1 MLKYTIN
8 RLRQYIFIFLT
19 ATIFFLFLTQ
29 NCFSKENVFVI
40 NNIKI
45 KEKIKVNFSRN
56 KYINIAFKKAFQDLM
71 PKILLSKDL
80 KKVENIKINKIKYL
94 INSFQIV
101 EEKYLN
107 NEYNAVFKVSFNEFK
122 VKKFLGDKNISFTES
137 KKISA
142 IFFPI
147 LFINDEIEDFYNNF
161 FYKHWNETK
170 IENELIN
177 FILPI
182 EDLDDIFRIKKMKNK
197 IEKINLEEIVSKYDI
212 KNYVFAL
219 MDYNNKKLKIYLKTN
234 LNRNESSKNIFYEID
249 TFENTDRLNY
259 ILRNMKM
266 QITDIWKQQNLIN
279 ISIPLVINVD
289 YKYKNLKDLEKVKNE
304 LKKIT
309 IIDQFFIDEL
319 SIKDSFFKIYY
330 YGNPKNLKTELFKR
344 GYILKDTN
352 GKWGL
357 YKDE

>member
-8 RLRQYIFIFLT
+8 RLREYIFIFLT

-29 NCFSKENVFVI
+29 DCFSEEDVFVI
-40 NNIKI
+40 NNIEI
-45 KEKIKVNFSRN
+45 KEKIEVNFSRN
-56 KYINIAFKKAFQDLM
+56 KYINMAFKKAFQDLM

-80 KKVENIKINKIKYL
+80 KKANDIKMNKIKYL
-94 INSFQIV
+94 INNFQIV
-101 EEKYLN
+101 EEKYSN

-161 FYKHWNETK
+161 FYKHWDETK

-182 EDLDDIFRIKKMKNK
+182 EDLDDIFIIKKMKNK
-197 IEKINLEEIVSKYDI
+197 IEKLNLEEIVNKYDT

-219 MDYNNKKLKIYLKTN
+219 IDYNNKKLKIYLKTN
-234 LNRNESSKNIFYEID
+234 LNSNESSKNISYKID
-249 TFENTDRLNY
+249 TLENEDRLNF
-259 ILRNMKM
+259 ILR
-266 QITDIWKQQNLIN
+266 DLI
-279 ISIPLVINVD
+279 PM
-289 YKYKNLKDLEKVKNE
+289 E
-304 LKKIT
+304 
-309 IIDQFFIDEL
+309 
-319 SIKDSFFKIYY
+319 
-330 YGNPKNLKTELFKR
+330 
-344 GYILKDTN
+344 
-352 GKWGL
+352 
-357 YKDE
+357 